1 MSQDALNATRLFV
14 EFMTTPRMQA
24 AVVGSGD
31 SPSPNAMPLYLLPIL
46 KNAYNESL
54 LTNNRLCQHYL

>member
-1 MSQDALNATRLFV
+1 MLQDALNVTRLFV

-31 SPSPNAMPLYLLPIL
+31 SPSPSHL
-46 KNAYNESL
+46 KE
-54 LTNNRLCQHYL
+54 CIQ